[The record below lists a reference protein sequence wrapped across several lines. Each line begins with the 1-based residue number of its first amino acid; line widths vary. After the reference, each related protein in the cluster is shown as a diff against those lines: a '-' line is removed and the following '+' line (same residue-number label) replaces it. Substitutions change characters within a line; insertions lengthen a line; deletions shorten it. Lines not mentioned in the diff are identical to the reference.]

1 MSHGGSRFA
10 DLVGSLRPSG
20 LVIGLY
26 GLASV
31 LGAAITFSSAAGSV
45 GAMASVTTLASA
57 AAVALLLGAQ
67 RLPWSN
73 WRARPWLVAG
83 IFGMVAAT
91 IGVIRGV
98 VIVALSAAWG
108 IELNSGAFAQVLNS
122 MVSALVWLTLA
133 GLVVGGRDR
142 YRRQYRALLW
152 HGEAD
157 LDLDQHPNVRQVKAK
172 VSEALLV
179 PDTQDGADLSA
190 VAEAIR
196 REIDTNI
203 RPLSHRLWFGS
214 EDEEPRTRLSML
226 VRDALSAWTVPTK
239 IVLIVWFATSLLGST
254 RWLGGEIGFLS
265 SVISTALL
273 FVVIVVVPHLLPES
287 AWIRGLALV
296 MGSVIV
302 ISGTDLVLRLLGH
315 PSRIFDEFP
324 LIVLLP
330 ISVAALVVTAASIA
344 LAESDR
350 RTVLQVAEQEAN
362 MIAKARRQS
371 AYLHNSLQSELTG
384 LAMQLE
390 QAAQSGSSESA
401 RSALERVHALLAR
414 SVSEDFA
421 SFQENPQQR
430 MQRVIEGWEG
440 ICAVRI
446 DVEPGVLGDHRIG
459 VCLQAIEE
467 VIANAVRHSGASRV
481 EIYVSSATEGLS
493 VRSSSD
499 GRIPTD
505 PGSGLGSAV
514 LATVAP
520 RGVLVESGQM
530 GAVLTFTVE

>member
-1 MSHGGSRFA
+1 MNEGGSRVA
-10 DLVGSLRPSG
+10 DVFGALRPSG
-20 LVIGLY
+20 PVIGLY
-26 GLASV
+26 VVASV
-31 LGAAITFSSAAGSV
+31 LGAAIAFSSATGSV
-45 GAMASVTTLASA
+45 GAMIAATTVASV
-57 AAVALLLGAQ
+57 AAVVLLLGAQ
-67 RLPWSN
+67 LLPWNAWSDK
-73 WRARPWLVAG
+73 PWVVAG
-83 IFGMVAAT
+83 IFVIIAA
-91 IGVIRGV
+91 GVGTIRGFLLV
-98 VIVALSAAWG
+98 ELSARWG
-108 IELNSGAFAQVLNS
+108 IESSAGAFAQLVNS
-122 MVSALVWLTLA
+122 AVSAAVWLTLA
-133 GLVVGGRDR
+133 ALVVGGRDR
-142 YRRQYRALLW
+142 YRRRYRALLL
-152 HGEAD
+152 HGDTDIDWDE
-157 LDLDQHPNVRQVKAK
+157 HPNVRQVKAR
-172 VSEALLV
+172 VGEALL
-179 PDTQDGADLSA
+179 GAGAQTGVDLFA

-226 VRDALSAWTVPTK
+226 VRDAVAAWTVPMRT
-239 IVLIVWFATSLLGST
+239 VLIVWFATSVLGSA
-254 RWLGGEIGFLS
+254 RWLGGELGLLA
-265 SVISTALL
+265 SVISTVLL
-273 FVVIVVVPHLLPES
+273 LVMIVVVPRLLPES
-287 AWIRGLALV
+287 VWMRGLGLV
-296 MGSVIV
+296 VGSVAV
-302 ISGTDLVLRLLGH
+302 ITGTDLVLRLLGY
-315 PSRIFDEFP
+315 PSRVFDEFP
-324 LIVLLP
+324 LVILLP
-330 ISVAALVVTAASIA
+330 ISLAALVVTAAAIS

-350 RTVLQVAEQEAN
+350 RLVLQVAEQEAN
-362 MIAKARRQS
+362 VIAKARRQS

-401 RSALERVHALLAR
+401 RSALARVHALLAR